1 MTEKSEEY
9 ILGVSDYELERLR
22 FQHGVWKESTDT
34 FFDKIG
40 VKKGWKIL
48 DVGSGPGFAA
58 FDLRKRV
65 GDTGAVTALEQSE
78 MFLEYFKSECNKNN
92 WNNVYAVLSSVEN
105 AGLLDN
111 QYDLIF
117 VRWVIAF
124 VPDPDLFLDKLMA
137 SLKPGGTI
145 AFMDYAYDG
154 LALYPRGGA
163 FENMPDTVRAY
174 WRHGGGD
181 PYIGAKLPLMFK
193 KRNIKVTEFYPVIQ
207 AGGPSSGVFQW
218 ADKFFTVHIQQMV
231 DIGVTSQELG
241 DEMLKDWTGHRNDP
255 DSVFFSPT
263 IVAIAGKK

>member
-1 MTEKSEEY
+1 MKDKSEEY
-9 ILGVSDYELERLR
+9 ILGVSSYELERLR
-22 FQHGVWKESTDT
+22 FQHDVWKEITDG
-34 FFDKIG
+34 FFDRIG
-40 VKKGWKIL
+40 IKKGWKVL

-65 GDTGAVTALEQSE
+65 GDFGAVTALEQSE
-78 MFLEYFKSECNKNN
+78 MFLDYFKSGCAKNN

-105 AGLLDN
+105 AELLEN

-124 VPDPDLFLDKLMA
+124 VPDPDLFMDKLIT

-145 AFMDYAYDG
+145 AIMDYAYEG
-154 LALYPRGGA
+154 LCLYPRGGA
-163 FENMPDTVRAY
+163 FENMADTVRAY

-181 PYIGAKLPLMFK
+181 PYIGAKLPLMLK
-193 KRNIKVTEFYPVIQ
+193 KRNIKVTEFYPVSL

-231 DIGVTSQELG
+231 DMGVTTQKLG
-241 DEMLKDWTGHRNDP
+241 DEMLKDWAEHRNDS